1 MNGKIDGGAGQHLLR
16 HTVFIHLTESEE
28 DSPLRLAIASLFA
41 AKHDNE
47 RPLLKTSLLT
57 ISELM
62 VHPYRRKDAQLEAHC
77 RVFSTTTKVLE
88 VGPVDLDVLLNAAEL
103 RANYSGLK
111 LPDAIHMATA
121 FAFGCTVFLSADER
135 ISGENTLDFRHGHP
149 FFTGLTKGTGSIKAE
164 RLTRDSVI
172 NLVEQITA

>member
-1 MNGKIDGGAGQHLLR
+1 MGRLTVAQGSIYCDTN
-16 HTVFIHLTESEE
+16 VFIHLTESEE
-28 DSPLRLAIASLFA
+28 DSPLRRAIASLFA
-41 AKHDNE
+41 AEHDNE

-62 VHPYRRKDAQLEAHC
+62 VLPYRRKDAQLEAHY

-135 ISGENTLDFRHGHP
+135 ISGEYTLDFRHGHP
-149 FFTGLTKGTGSIKAE
+149 FYSGLTKGTGSIRAE

-172 NLVEQITA
+172 NLVEQITS

>member
-1 MNGKIDGGAGQHLLR
+1 MGRLTVAQGSIYCDTN
-16 HTVFIHLTESEE
+16 VFIHLTESEE
-28 DSPLRLAIASLFA
+28 NSPLRLALASLFS
-41 AKHDNE
+41 AKHYSE

-62 VHPYRRKDAQLEAHC
+62 VHPHRRKEAQFEAHY

-103 RANYSGLK
+103 RANYSGLE

-121 FAFGCTVFLSADER
+121 FAFGCAVFLTADER
-135 ISGENTLDFRHGHP
+135 ISGEYTLEFRHGHP
-149 FFTGLTKGTGSIKAE
+149 FYTGLTKGTGSIKAE
-164 RLTRDSVI
+164 RLTRDSVV
-172 NLVEQITA
+172 NLIKRFTK